1 MKPTTTLQNRNY
13 IYFWICVLMSTLAV
27 LLASCSSR
35 KVVIDE
41 VRKDSV
47 SQIVTKIVTEEIVDV
62 KNEADIFTEELTI
75 TPIDTCKDIVIEGK
89 TYRNVTI
96 NYKKTKDKSIHTEK
110 KIASKI
116 EDKQHSTKTVEKLKK
131 KEVERTSFNWLII
144 IIVSL
149 IVVVWLNKHYLL
161 GLLRGI

>member
-1 MKPTTTLQNRNY
+1 MKPTTTLKNRSY

-41 VRKDSV
+41 VKKDSV
-47 SQIVTKIVTEEIVDV
+47 SQIVTKIVIDEVVDL
-62 KNEADIFTEELTI
+62 KIDNNIITEELTI

-116 EDKQHSTKTVEKLKK
+116 EDKQHSTKEKVVEKK
-131 KEVERTSFNWLII
+131 KEVERTSFNGLI